1 MEAPSISRVR
11 GSVSPLKVR
20 LFSPVETVWN
30 ACVLIIRCTYDGI
43 AVLRVLRSQK
53 SNTNGRLQ
61 LVANTLLL
69 AAAVRDAQRVQWN
82 RRVHHVLPDGND
94 NDSPRRSLHSQDGLD
109 VFHEWLRQNY
119 QKRKRARMRL
129 CGYTEQALTR

>member
-20 LFSPVETVWN
+20 MLSPVETVWN
-30 ACVLIIRCTYDGI
+30 ACVLISRCTYDGI

-69 AAAVRDAQRVQWN
+69 AAAVRDA
-82 RRVHHVLPDGND
+82 
-94 NDSPRRSLHSQDGLD
+94 
-109 VFHEWLRQNY
+109 
-119 QKRKRARMRL
+119 
-129 CGYTEQALTR
+129 